1 MLQLLARLG
10 ANALQTLAALADD
23 HALVG
28 IALDDDAGADAA
40 QFALVLPLVDDD
52 GGGVGQL
59 VAGQPEELFA
69 DDLAGQEALA
79 AVGQRVFVVEP
90 ALLGQ
95 VGLEDLEQAGDV
107 GLFLG
112 RQRHEL
118 GEVAPLLHA
127 LEPGCEFGAAVHRVE
142 LVGDQHDR
150 LVLGQQGQHLGVVQ
164 PKAARLDDKEHQV
177 HIGQHA
183 VDGAVEGAVQRGVVL
198 GLETRRV
205 DEDELGL
212 VHGAHAG
219 DAVTGGLGLVGRD
232 ADLLAHQ
239 RIEQRGLADIGQAHD
254 AAFEAHG
261 GAFRWGMGARP
272 RPAPEA
278 GILVGRCRP
287 GRRPAL
293 ARRRGQ
299 PPCLQSVHAKRGCV
313 GARSRCGGQQP
324 GAQPRR
330 PGAER
335 RHDRQRRA
343 GPGRRRAHLCVERG
357 LGGPADRAEDLGQPA
372 GRCGLPGVRHGGLR
386 RRRRPTAG
394 RPPQLLGLAAGR
406 ARAGL
411 HRRCGGAGRA
421 AGNGAAV
428 FAACASGGR

>member
-239 RIEQRGLADIGQAHD
+239 RIEQRGLADIGPTDDGDQA
-254 AAFEAHG
+254 AALRDFGFG
-261 GAFRWGMGARP
+261 GGGRIHAWP
-272 RPAPEA
+272 RSA
-278 GILVGRCRP
+278 V
-287 GRRPAL
+287 
-293 ARRRGQ
+293 
-299 PPCLQSVHAKRGCV
+299 S
-313 GARSRCGGQQP
+313 RSS
-324 GAQPRR
+324 
-330 PGAER
+330 
-335 RHDRQRRA
+335 
-343 GPGRRRAHLCVERG
+343 RRRAAACSAARRER
-357 LGGPADRAEDLGQPA
+357 PSPSDA
-372 GRCGLPGVRHGGLR
+372 
-386 RRRRPTAG
+386 TS
-394 RPPQLLGLAAGR
+394 
-406 ARAGL
+406 RAGTA
-411 HRRCGGAGRA
+411 HSTSKVCACACPRA
-421 AGNGAAV
+421 ATI
-428 FAACASGGR
+428 R